1 MVWLVGK
8 GLRNLGNDIE
18 LKSLQER
25 SSKDTA
31 DGYIKNTLKKR
42 DAVRV
47 VFDNSRNT
55 GMPDDELIG
64 YLRRLSAFKR
74 GVAYVIGGLLVMVSP
89 FPASWPIGQA
99 MVCNACKRADSRARF
114 DKFVRVVED
123 VRF

>member
-47 VFDNSRNT
+47 VFDNSSNT

-64 YLRRLSAFKR
+64 YLRRLSYF
-74 GVAYVIGGLLVMVSP
+74 IGGLLVMVSP